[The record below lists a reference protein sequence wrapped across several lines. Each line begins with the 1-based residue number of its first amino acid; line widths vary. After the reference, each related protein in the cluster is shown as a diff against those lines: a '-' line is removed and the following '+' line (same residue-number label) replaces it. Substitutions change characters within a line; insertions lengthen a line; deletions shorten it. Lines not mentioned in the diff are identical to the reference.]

1 MPAEAVVV
9 FDVQDERFVAPG
21 DMLARIA
28 ALCTEQDLPVPGT
41 RAELVCSIVESI
53 AAGFARALDDAA
65 RLSGRSPG
73 AVHMVGGGSQNAL
86 LCQATADR
94 SGLTVVAGPVEATA
108 LGNLLIQAR
117 SAGTLSGGLPD
128 LRELISR
135 TQRLRTYRPA
145 PAAGRG

>member
-1 MPAEAVVV
+1 
-9 FDVQDERFVAPG
+9 
-21 DMLARIA
+21 MLCIW
-28 ALCTEQDLPVPGT
+28 
-41 RAELVCSIVESI
+41 S
-53 AAGFARALDDAA
+53 
-65 RLSGRSPG
+65 
-73 AVHMVGGGSQNAL
+73 GGGSQNAL

-135 TQRLRTYRPA
+135 TQRLRTYRPV